1 METFIGSNTREI
13 VTTRYVY
20 VMSLIAAIG
29 GFLFGFDTGVISGA
43 IEFIRDHFSLN
54 AHQEGFTV
62 SNILI
67 GCIFGAMC
75 AGMLSDWLGRKRILM
90 FAALLFALSAILSGI
105 PRTLPELI
113 GARFIGGLAVGMASI
128 VSPMYIAEIAPAGI
142 RGRLVA
148 INQLAIVTGILGAY
162 FVDWLLVDVSV
173 NNWRWMFVSETLPAL
188 ALLIGMFFV
197 PESPRWLAKQGRIEG
212 ALSTLTRIG
221 GSTHAREEME
231 QIKATIEQEK
241 GTLEQLFHKGLRHA
255 LVIGIFLAIFQQIT
269 GINTVIYYAPKIF
282 LNAGYKSE
290 NTAFLA
296 AVIVGITNCL
306 ATVISLWIIDKLGRK
321 PLLLIGTAGM
331 GISFALAGIAF
342 HARIGGL
349 WILFPILSYV
359 LFFAIGLG
367 PVVWV
372 LLSEIFPTKIRGR
385 AMSIATMILWI
396 SCFAV
401 SQTFPWFVE
410 KIKDGTFYM
419 YAGMCVVT
427 FIFVWKWV
435 IETKGKTLE
444 EIEKIWKVQRV

>member
-1 METFIGSNTREI
+1 MKTFTGSTTSETVSKS
-13 VTTRYVY
+13 YVY
-20 VMSLIAAIG
+20 TLSLIAAIG

-43 IEFIRDHFSLN
+43 IEFIRVHFSLN

-67 GCIFGAMC
+67 GCIFGAMF
-75 AGMLSDWLGRKRILM
+75 AGVLSDRLGRKKILM
-90 FAALLFALSAILSGI
+90 FTAFIFALSAVLSGI
-105 PRTLPELI
+105 PRTLPELV

-162 FVDWLLVDVSV
+162 FVDWLLVDIGA
-173 NNWRWMFVSETLPAL
+173 NNWRWMFVSETLPAF

-197 PESPRWLAKQGRIEG
+197 PESPRWLTKQGRIRD
-212 ALSTLTRIG
+212 ALSILTRIG
-221 GSTHAREEME
+221 GSKHADAEIK
-231 QIKATIEQEK
+231 QIQTTIEQEK
-241 GTLEQLFHKGLRHA
+241 GTLKQLFHKGLRYP
-255 LVIGIFLAIFQQIT
+255 LVIGIFLAIFQQVT

-282 LNAGYKSE
+282 LNAGYESE

-296 AVIVGITNCL
+296 SVIVGMTNFL
-306 ATVISLWIIDKLGRK
+306 ATIISLWIIDKLGRK

-331 GISFALAGIAF
+331 GISFAVAGIAF
-342 HARIGGL
+342 HAKIGGL

-401 SQTFPWFVE
+401 SQTFPWLVE
-410 KIKDGTFYM
+410 NIKDGTFYM
-419 YAGMCVVT
+419 YAGMCFVT
-427 FIFVWKWV
+427 FIFVRKWV
-435 IETKGKTLE
+435 VETKGRTLE
-444 EIEKIWKVQRV
+444 EIETFWKV